1 MIKLSS
7 IISSYSNYLLITFLS
22 AISFVQ
28 IISVDFFF
36 SLEQSV
42 KILEYI
48 AVGNI
53 LSRLSINNLCFED
66 KINDFVRIDL
76 FNVLFLFGLSLISY
90 LLDPICMFLFV
101 FFLFREVLKLSSVK
115 REKISYL
122 FLSLALLAIAS
133 VFYIR
138 QVYFVLFFILPI
150 LMSLAIFN
158 ISFKIN
164 LSFYELLSLDN
175 IKKKFRTIYSD
186 TAVHINSYL
195 ITVYPASVFSAADF
209 VLFRKLLAV
218 ASVSSL
224 LNSFSLFYFKKSSL
238 RKINSH
244 LLITALFIFHRQSNL
259 C

>member
-36 SLEQSV
+36 SLDQSV

-115 REKISYL
+115 REKYHTCFYL
-122 FLSLALLAIAS
+122 WL
-133 VFYIR
+133 Y
-138 QVYFVLFFILPI
+138 
-150 LMSLAIFN
+150 
-158 ISFKIN
+158 
-164 LSFYELLSLDN
+164 
-175 IKKKFRTIYSD
+175 
-186 TAVHINSYL
+186 
-195 ITVYPASVFSAADF
+195 
-209 VLFRKLLAV
+209 
-218 ASVSSL
+218 
-224 LNSFSLFYFKKSSL
+224 
-238 RKINSH
+238 
-244 LLITALFIFHRQSNL
+244 
-259 C
+259 